1 MTAQQLA
8 PAIILVEPQMG
19 ENIGAAARAMLNFGL
34 TDMRLVK
41 PRDGWPNEN
50 ATAMAAGASQVL
62 ENARVFNSVQDAIA
76 DLHHVFATTARP
88 RDMMKHVA
96 TPKGAAKQIREFEAE
111 ENSVG
116 ILFGKESSGLSSD
129 DITYADTIIT
139 VPLNPD
145 FTSINLAQAVL
156 LVGYE
161 WYQSADMTPEIV
173 LKFEERS
180 ATKDEINH
188 LFARI
193 ERELDAR
200 GYFDRM
206 MNRRS
211 VILKNMRNMFQ
222 RFGMLETD
230 IKAMQGII
238 KGLSLTKKEKE

>member
-1 MTAQQLA
+1 MTGQQFA

-34 TDMRLVK
+34 TDMRLVN

-62 ENARVFNSVQDAIA
+62 ENARVFNSIQDAIA
-76 DLHHVFATTARP
+76 DLHHVYATTARP

-111 ENSVG
+111 NNLVG

-129 DITYADTIIT
+129 DITYVDTIIT

-161 WYQSADMTPEIV
+161 WYQSADITPEIV

-180 ATKDEINH
+180 ATKEEINH

-230 IKAMQGII
+230 IKAIQGII
-238 KGLSLTKKEKE
+238 KGLSLKKKEKE

>member
-1 MTAQQLA
+1 MTGQQFT

-41 PRDGWPNEN
+41 PRDGWPNKN
-50 ATAMAAGASQVL
+50 ATAMAAGASEVL

-76 DLHHVFATTARP
+76 DLHHVYATTARP

-111 ENSVG
+111 NNSAG

-161 WYQSADMTPEIV
+161 WYQSTDITPEIV

-180 ATKDEINH
+180 ATKEEINH

-238 KGLSLTKKEKE
+238 KGLSLKKKDKE